1 MEQLSF
7 ASESLSETE
16 AFLSDAY
23 TPMQIGGRPERT
35 GTRVERRT
43 AGGLIV
49 DELAFD
55 YTMSYD
61 AGCLERICLLT
72 MHQGTV
78 ADTTGGKEE
87 IHGPGET
94 FLIAQPDRPYTGEVR
109 GAAYTITMFDPGLL
123 TAVAGGP
130 DGGPVRL
137 TGQRALDAA
146 GNRIL
151 ERTVAYLR
159 DDVMAGPAADQPLV
173 VAGAVRLL
181 ASAALSAFPH
191 TDLVTTPARIDR
203 GDATSDTLRRAMD
216 FIEANADR
224 DIGLAEIAASIPL
237 TPRAVQYAFRRHAG
251 TTPLAHLRR
260 VRLARAHDELKTADP
275 STSSV
280 IAIAAKWGF
289 GNPGR
294 FAVEHRA
301 AYGVSP
307 ATLLRARR

>member
-1 MEQLSF
+1 MSF

-16 AFLSDAY
+16 SFLSDAY
-23 TPMQIGGRPERT
+23 TPMHIGGRPERT
-35 GTRVERRT
+35 GTRVERRA

-72 MHQGTV
+72 IHRGTV
-78 ADTTGGKEE
+78 ADTTGGGEE
-87 IHGPGET
+87 IHGPGRT
-94 FLIAQPDRPYTGEVR
+94 FLISQPDRPYTGEVR
-109 GAAYTITMFDPGLL
+109 AAAYTITMFDPGLL
-123 TAVAGGP
+123 TRVAGGGP
-130 DGGPVRL
+130 GASPVRL
-137 TGQRALDAA
+137 TGQRAVDAA
-146 GNRIL
+146 GDRLL

-159 DDVMAGPAADQPLV
+159 DDVMAGPAAGHPLV
-173 VAGAVRLL
+173 VAGAVRVL
-181 ASAALSAFPH
+181 AAAALSAFPH
-191 TDLVTTPARIDR
+191 TDLDTDGARSTR
-203 GDATSDTLRRAMD
+203 RDATSDTLRRAMD

-260 VRLARAHDELKTADP
+260 VRLARAHEELKATDP
-275 STSSV
+275 GTGSV
-280 IAIAAKWGF
+280 IGIAGKWGF

-294 FAVEHRA
+294 FAVEHRT

-307 ATLLRARR
+307 SSLLHARS